1 MYAYGSNILFLIFKF
16 VVKLTNKVNQNK
28 YPISNNNFPVFHVTN
43 KLKTKV
49 LETRVESNQHIIIL
63 LTIIIQWQI
72 VTCNMEAE
80 SSKI

>member
-43 KLKTKV
+43 RLKTKV
-49 LETRVESNQHIIIL
+49 
-63 LTIIIQWQI
+63 
-72 VTCNMEAE
+72 
-80 SSKI
+80 